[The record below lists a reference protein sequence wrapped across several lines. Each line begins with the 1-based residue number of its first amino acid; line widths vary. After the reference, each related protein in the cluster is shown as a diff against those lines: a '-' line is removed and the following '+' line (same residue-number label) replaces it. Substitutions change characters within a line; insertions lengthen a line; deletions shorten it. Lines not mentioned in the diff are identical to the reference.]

1 MTTYLII
8 ITTILV
14 LTQVIRLLQNFKQL
28 KSYEETQKDQ
38 QEIKLMWQDMVE
50 SMDALR
56 CEIKHIHN
64 YTYDRGTNND
74 L

>member
-1 MTTYLII
+1 MTIYLTI
-8 ITTILV
+8 ITTVLV
-14 LTQVIRLLQNFKQL
+14 LTQVIRLLQNYKQI

-56 CEIKHIHN
+56 CELSHGREDK
-64 YTYDRGTNND
+64 
-74 L
+74 

>member
-1 MTTYLII
+1 MTIYLAII
-8 ITTILV
+8 ITILV

-28 KSYEETQKDQ
+28 KSYEEAQRDS

-56 CEIKHIHN
+56 CELSHYKE
-64 YTYDRGTNND
+64 DK
-74 L
+74 